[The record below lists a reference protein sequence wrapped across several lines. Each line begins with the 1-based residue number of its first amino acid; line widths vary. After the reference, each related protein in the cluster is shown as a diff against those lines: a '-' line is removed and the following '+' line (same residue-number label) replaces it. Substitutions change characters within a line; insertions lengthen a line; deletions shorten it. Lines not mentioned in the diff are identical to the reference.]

1 MSEPSPVR
9 SLMTAQEYYS
19 SFPGNSNIPQRF
31 CNIDEELHFRSQL
44 ALLRNAQ
51 TRNFVLDFGN
61 EDAWCAV
68 NLEQDDI
75 TALLTHNKPTRF
87 GTRWINI
94 WTPELQKG
102 LIKTITS
109 YYGVSERLQGM
120 MCTDPVVRRPS
131 KPVAPTQPPRKS
143 IHSRSSP
150 QPARAQLYGD
160 LEDGLALKDLPSP
173 EEVHAAASFGNLTFG
188 HVVDQIW
195 HFCSTDYGPKYTCIG
210 YNSLYV
216 IPHFDMP
223 NGEGLPNGRRLWSW
237 LMLFDDGTVVS
248 IQENPFSESAKPSET
263 EMKAVTAVSRRNIQL
278 IFAGV
283 SKQHSASSEHDSL
296 VTIRV
301 RPFHDTGP
309 DLSSIKQDD
318 GPSLLFFYIFDDWVS
333 SYGLV
338 AKREHAY
345 GVALDRL
352 RSSMLNKPVVGL
364 IDELHWLGRQLA
376 VLKRLYQSYE
386 LIMTRILQRQR
397 LLHDEARSNQPK
409 LPFGHTFTDIEIHEL
424 RQMTL
429 QSGKSSSSAPET
441 SVGVRLSPPAVA
453 RFERLLDRIKLYCLS
468 EIDSCLTEKE
478 SLTFLNFNLIALK
491 DSQAVEKLTRIT
503 ILLAKVTILFL
514 PVSLMTG
521 YFSTE
526 LEGVKGVY
534 TQVEYW
540 VSFTVITVLSIV
552 LLALFGYISDT
563 VEGKTIYRSMF
574 RTYFR
579 KSQGI
584 LFGRQGNINADSNTP
599 S

>member
-1 MSEPSPVR
+1 MSDASPVR
-9 SLMTAQEYYS
+9 SLMTAEEYFS
-19 SFPGNSNIPQRF
+19 SFPDNPSIADKF
-31 CNIDEELHFRSQL
+31 HNIDEVSNFRDHL
-44 ALLRNAQ
+44 AVLRDAQ

-68 NLEQDDI
+68 NLEQKDL
-75 TALLTHNKPTRF
+75 TTLLTHNKPRCL

-94 WTPELQKG
+94 WAPEQQKDF
-102 LIKTITS
+102 IKAITS

-120 MCTDPVVRRPS
+120 MCTDPVARVS
-131 KPVAPTQPPRKS
+131 KPAAQPQPPRKS
-143 IHSRSSP
+143 FQTRSIPKPVRIHVDE
-150 QPARAQLYGD
+150 D
-160 LEDGLALKDLPSP
+160 LEDGHALKELPSP
-173 EEVHAAASFGNLTFG
+173 EEVHAAASFRGLTFG

-195 HFCSTDYGPKYTCIG
+195 HFCSTDYGPRYTCIG

-216 IPHFDMP
+216 IPNLDMP
-223 NGEGLPNGRRLWSW
+223 NQKGLPDGRRLWSW
-237 LMLFDDGTVVS
+237 LILFDDGTVVS
-248 IQENPFSESAKPSET
+248 IQENPYPGVATSSDS

-283 SKQHSASSEHDSL
+283 SKQHSASSENDSL

-301 RPFHDTGP
+301 RPSHDSSP
-309 DLSSIKQDD
+309 DLASIKQED

-333 SYGLV
+333 SYALV
-338 AKREHAY
+338 ARREHKY
-345 GVALDRL
+345 GVALDSL
-352 RSSMLNKPVVGL
+352 RRNMLNKPVVEL

-397 LLHDEARSNQPK
+397 LLRDEARSNHPR
-409 LPFGHTFTDIEIHEL
+409 LPFGHTFADTEIHER
-424 RQMTL
+424 RQMTM
-429 QSGKSSSSAPET
+429 QSGMSVSTIPET
-441 SVGVRLSPPAVA
+441 SVGTRLSPPAVA

-514 PVSLMTG
+514 PVSLMTA

-534 TQVEYW
+534 NQVEYW
-540 VSFTVITVLSIV
+540 VSFAVITVLSVV
-552 LLALFGYISDT
+552 LLALFGFVSDT
-563 VEGKTIYRSMF
+563 VEGKTVYRSMF
-574 RTYFR
+574 RTFFR
-579 KSQGI
+579 KSRSR
-584 LFGRQGNINADSNTP
+584 LFNRPGDVPADRNTL
-599 S
+599 

>member
-1 MSEPSPVR
+1 MAEASPVR
-9 SLMTAQEYYS
+9 SLMTPEEYYS
-19 SFPGNSNIPQRF
+19 SFPQNLSISKKFQD
-31 CNIDEELHFRSQL
+31 IDEESHFRDNL
-44 ALLRNAQ
+44 ALLRDAR

-68 NLEQDDI
+68 NLEQEDV
-75 TALLTHNKPTRF
+75 TALLTHNKPRCF

-94 WTPELQKG
+94 WAPEQQKD
-102 LIKTITS
+102 LIKAITS
-109 YYGVSERLQGM
+109 YYGVSERLQGL
-120 MCTDPVVRRPS
+120 MCTDPVARRSS
-131 KPVAPTQPPRKS
+131 KHIASNQTLRKS
-143 IHSRSSP
+143 FQSKSSSRRFRTQVSE
-150 QPARAQLYGD
+150 D
-160 LEDGLALKDLPSP
+160 LEDCHALKDLPSS
-173 EEVHAAASFGNLTFG
+173 EEVHAAASFRGLTFG
-188 HVVDQIW
+188 NVVDQIW
-195 HFCSTDYGPKYTCIG
+195 HFCSTDYGPRYTCIG

-216 IPHFDMP
+216 VPNLDMP
-223 NGEGLPNGRRLWSW
+223 NGRGLPDGRRLWSW
-237 LMLFDDGTVVS
+237 LILFDDGTVVS
-248 IQENPFSESAKPSET
+248 TQENPYPEPIVHPEA

-283 SKQHSASSEHDSL
+283 SKQHSPASENDSL

-301 RPFHDTGP
+301 RPSHDTGP
-309 DLSSIKQDD
+309 DLAAIKQED

-333 SYGLV
+333 SYALV
-338 AKREHAY
+338 ARREHMY

-352 RSSMLNKPVVGL
+352 RYDMLKKPVVDL

-397 LLHDEARSNQPK
+397 MLHDEARSSYPK
-409 LPFGHTFTDIEIHEL
+409 YALGQTFSDIGSHER
-424 RQMTL
+424 RQMTM
-429 QSGKSSSSAPET
+429 QSATSVSSTPET
-441 SVGVRLSPPAVA
+441 SVGVRLSSPAVA

-526 LEGVKGVY
+526 VEGVKGVY
-534 TQVEYW
+534 TQAEYW
-540 VSFTVITVLSIV
+540 VSFAVIMVLSI
-552 LLALFGYISDT
+552 LLLSLFGYVSDT

-574 RTYFR
+574 RTFFR
-579 KSQGI
+579 KSKHR
-584 LFGRQGNINADSNTP
+584 LFERDS
-599 S
+599 SEE

>member
-1 MSEPSPVR
+1 MSASSVR
-9 SLMTAQEYYS
+9 SLMTAQEYYA
-19 SFPGNSNIPQRF
+19 SFPNNPNIF
-31 CNIDEELHFRSQL
+31 DNFNNIDEGSHFREYL
-44 ALLRNAQ
+44 ALLRDVR

-68 NLEQDDI
+68 NLEQQDL
-75 TALLTHNKPTRF
+75 TALLTHNKPRRF

-94 WTPELQKG
+94 WAPEEQKD
-102 LIKTITS
+102 LIKAITN

-120 MCTDPVVRRPS
+120 MCTDPVSRPS
-131 KPVAPTQPPRKS
+131 KPAASSQPPRKS
-143 IHSRSSP
+143 LQSRTSP
-150 QPARAQLYGD
+150 KPVRIQVNED
-160 LEDGLALKDLPSP
+160 LEDGHVLKELPSS
-173 EEVHAAASFGNLTFG
+173 EEVHAAASFRGLTFG

-195 HFCSTDYGPKYTCIG
+195 HFCSTDYGPRYTCIG
-210 YNSLYV
+210 YNSLYYV
-216 IPHFDMP
+216 PKLDMT
-223 NGEGLPNGRRLWSW
+223 NAKGLPDGRRLWTW
-237 LMLFDDGTVVS
+237 LILFDDGTVFSV
-248 IQENPFSESAKPSET
+248 QENPYPGTAASSET
-263 EMKAVTAVSRRNIQL
+263 ELKAVTAVSRRNIQL

-283 SKQHSASSEHDSL
+283 SKKHSATSESDSL

-301 RPFHDTGP
+301 RSFNDSGP
-309 DLSSIKQDD
+309 EFASIKQED

-333 SYGLV
+333 SYALV
-338 AKREHAY
+338 ARREHKY
-345 GVALDRL
+345 GVALDNL
-352 RSSMLNKPVVGL
+352 RQNMLNKPVVDL

-397 LLHDEARSNQPK
+397 LLRDEARSKQPR
-409 LPFGHTFTDIEIHEL
+409 LPFGHTFADTESHEP
-424 RQMTL
+424 RQMTM
-429 QSGKSSSSAPET
+429 QSSLSVSTTPET

-534 TQVEYW
+534 TQTQFW
-540 VSFTVITVLSIV
+540 VAFAVIIVLSVI
-552 LLALFGYISDT
+552 LLMLFGYVSDT
-563 VEGKTIYRSMF
+563 VEGKTVYRSMF
-574 RTYFR
+574 RTFFR
-579 KSQGI
+579 KSKNKLYDRRGDI
-584 LFGRQGNINADSNTP
+584 GDSNTL

>member
-1 MSEPSPVR
+1 MAEGSPVR
-9 SLMTAQEYYS
+9 SLMTPEEYYS
-19 SFPGNSNIPQRF
+19 SFPGNLSISKKFR
-31 CNIDEELHFRSQL
+31 NIDEELHFRDNL
-44 ALLRNAQ
+44 ASLRDAQ
-51 TRNFVLDFGN
+51 TRSFVLDFGN

-68 NLEQDDI
+68 DLEQEDL
-75 TALLTHNKPTRF
+75 TALLTHSKPRCF

-94 WTPELQKG
+94 WAPEQQKD
-102 LIKTITS
+102 LIKAITS
-109 YYGVSERLQGM
+109 YYGVSERLQGL
-120 MCTDPVVRRPS
+120 MCSDPVARRPQRHI
-131 KPVAPTQPPRKS
+131 APNQAPRKS
-143 IHSRSSP
+143 FQPKSSAMPSRV
-150 QPARAQLYGD
+150 QINED
-160 LEDGLALKDLPSP
+160 LEDGHAMKHLPSS
-173 EEVHAAASFGNLTFG
+173 ERVHAAASPRGLTFG
-188 HVVDQIW
+188 NVVDQIW
-195 HFCSTDYGPKYTCIG
+195 HFCSTDFGPRYTCIG

-216 IPHFDMP
+216 VPNLDMP
-223 NGEGLPNGRRLWSW
+223 NGRGLPDGRRLWSW

-248 IQENPFSESAKPSET
+248 IQENPYPESAAQSEA

-283 SKQHSASSEHDSL
+283 SKQHSPASENDSL

-309 DLSSIKQDD
+309 DPAAIKQED

-333 SYGLV
+333 SYALV
-338 AKREHAY
+338 AKREHTY
-345 GVALDRL
+345 GVALDHL
-352 RSSMLNKPVVGL
+352 RHNMLTKPVVDL

-397 LLHDEARSNQPK
+397 VLRDEARSAHPK
-409 LPFGHTFTDIEIHEL
+409 YAVGHTFADTEIHER
-424 RQMTL
+424 RQMTM
-429 QSGKSSSSAPET
+429 QSATSVSSAPET
-441 SVGVRLSPPAVA
+441 TVGVRLSTPAIA

-540 VSFTVITVLSIV
+540 VSFAVIMVLSII
-552 LLALFGYISDT
+552 LLSLFGYVSDT

-574 RTYFR
+574 RTFFR
-579 KSQGI
+579 KSKI
-584 LFGRQGNINADSNTP
+584 RLFERGPNVDSNVAL
-599 S
+599 

>member
-1 MSEPSPVR
+1 MSEALPAR
-9 SLMTAQEYYS
+9 SLMTAKEYYS
-19 SFPGNSNIPQRF
+19 SFLDSPSISEKF
-31 CNIDEELHFRSQL
+31 HNIDEASHFRDNL
-44 ALLRNAQ
+44 ARLRDVQ

-68 NLEQDDI
+68 DLEREEL
-75 TALLTHNKPTRF
+75 TALLTSDKPICF

-94 WTPELQKG
+94 WAPEEQKD
-102 LIKTITS
+102 LIKAITNH
-109 YYGVSERLQGM
+109 YGVSERLQGM
-120 MCTDPVVRRPS
+120 MCTDPVTRPS
-131 KPVAPTQPPRKS
+131 KPAATPQLPRKS
-143 IHSRSSP
+143 FQSRSSSKP
-150 QPARAQLYGD
+150 GRVNVSEDP
-160 LEDGLALKDLPSP
+160 EDGHVMKDLPNS
-173 EEVHAAASFGNLTFG
+173 EEVHAAASFRGLTFG

-195 HFCSTDYGPKYTCIG
+195 HFCSTDYGPRYTCIG

-216 IPHFDMP
+216 VPNLDMP
-223 NGEGLPNGRRLWSW
+223 NGKGLPDGRRLWSW
-237 LMLFDDGTVVS
+237 LILFDDGTVLS
-248 IQENPFSESAKPSET
+248 IQENPFPGQTVSSET
-263 EMKAVTAVSRRNIQL
+263 LMKTVTAVSRRNIQL

-283 SKQHSASSEHDSL
+283 SKQHSATSENDSL

-301 RPFHDTGP
+301 RPFHDSGP
-309 DLSSIKQDD
+309 DLASIKQDD

-333 SYGLV
+333 SYALV

-352 RSSMLNKPVVGL
+352 RLSMLNKPEVNL
-364 IDELHWLGRQLA
+364 IDKLHWLGRQLA

-386 LIMTRILQRQR
+386 LIMMRILQRQR
-397 LLHDEARSNQPK
+397 LLHDEARSNQPR
-409 LPFGHTFTDIEIHEL
+409 LPFGHTFTDTEL
-424 RQMTL
+424 QLHRQMTM
-429 QSGKSSSSAPET
+429 QSSFGIPMTSEN

-468 EIDSCLTEKE
+468 EIESCLTEKE

-540 VSFTVITVLSIV
+540 VAFAVIMVLSVVV
-552 LLALFGYISDT
+552 LVLFGYVSDT
-563 VEGKTIYRSMF
+563 VEGKTIYSSMF
-574 RTYFR
+574 RTFFR
-579 KSQGI
+579 NSKK
-584 LFGRQGNINADSNTP
+584 LFDRENIPANPNHLS
-599 S
+599 